1 MLLSPTDFLLL
12 EVLKRRTLLPDSV
25 ASDTAAEC
33 SPERRIGPR
42 ERFEP
47 YGLSVVRR
55 EEDDVEP
62 VMDNCRTVRRGP
74 RRRGPAARALRAR
87 MLGFDAAI
95 VR

>member
-1 MLLSPTDFLLL
+1 VSPTDFLLL
-12 EVLKRRTLLPDSV
+12 EVLKRRTLLPVSV
-25 ASDTAAEC
+25 ASETGVEY

-42 ERFEP
+42 ERFET

-55 EEDDVEP
+55 DEDDVGP

-87 MLGFDAAI
+87 MVGLDAAI
-95 VR
+95 SK